1 MIYYNKNNVYIKL
14 CVSCTLV
21 LKKTGSLYTLQECAQ
36 LKIRILTDQR
46 LYWIYAKYIRW
57 VTVL

>member
-46 LYWIYAKYIRW
+46 LYWIYAQYIRW